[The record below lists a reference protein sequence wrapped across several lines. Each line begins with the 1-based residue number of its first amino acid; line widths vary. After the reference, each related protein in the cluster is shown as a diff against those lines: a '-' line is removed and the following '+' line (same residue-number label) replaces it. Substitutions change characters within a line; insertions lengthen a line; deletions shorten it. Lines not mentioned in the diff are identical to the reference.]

1 MNDPRRRRAR
11 AKAESRTPVAALT
24 ADPVAS
30 DSHADDGGKEE
41 LPEVPVAAGVTA
53 AELSGD
59 SRFRRARELEREGDI
74 GGAIL
79 IYQQLLLE
87 EPDNIKAR
95 NNLGCLYDAQGKPI
109 LALEQYETA
118 RNLAPDNIDVL
129 INIGDA
135 LVTLTKYDQAE
146 REYRRAQKLD
156 PARADVYVQLGI
168 LYFKRGL
175 YGQAEVELKKAIELD
190 AENGLAYFY
199 RGESLNQL
207 MRVDEALD
215 SLLRSTVLVPT
226 NARAFYLM
234 GILYDK
240 KRMPEQAMSMYRRA
254 RELSAK

>member
-24 ADPVAS
+24 ADPVGS
-30 DSHADDGGKEE
+30 DSPADDAKEE
-41 LPEVPVAAGVTA
+41 LPEVPVVAGVAA
-53 AELSGD
+53 AEPSGD

-74 GGAIL
+74 AGAIL

-156 PARADVYVQLGI
+156 PARADVYAQLGI
-168 LYFKRGL
+168 LYYKRGL
-175 YGQAEVELKKAIELD
+175 YSQAEVELQKAIDLD
-190 AENGLAYFY
+190 SENGLAYFY
-199 RGESLNQL
+199 RGESLNHL

-215 SLLRSTVLVPT
+215 SLLRSTVLQPD